1 MAAFRSGLPERGAQ
15 PRCQPWPPLFG
26 CVVRLHDRCRLAFSF
41 DYEPVENCAL
51 LQGGSIMAT
60 GQTVNVTQVI
70 DGGRFEM

>member
-1 MAAFRSGLPERGAQ
+1 
-15 PRCQPWPPLFG
+15 
-26 CVVRLHDRCRLAFSF
+26 LAFSF